1 MHDVAHHRAVGN
13 TEALDSARAGR
24 EHRRRRCAVLVA
36 LGIALW
42 PLPAFAH
49 DPSAWGGLFRTR
61 DGGATWSPANA
72 GSFVSG
78 AIALAVS
85 PVDPHH
91 LLLATDSGVS
101 RSRNGGRDW
110 EIEAPEVLVGPAFAV
125 ALDTDGRRALV
136 SMGSVIFRNDG
147 DGWRAIGA
155 PGGAEPA
162 RAFVAGLVP
171 GRVYL
176 AGWSG
181 LYRSDDWATSWTRAS
196 DGLPEAPVN
205 ALAVVPAPGEGVF
218 AIVAGRLWASF
229 DGARRWQPRDAG
241 LPQGAVEAFTRESAD
256 PRHMWAAAAGQLFRS
271 PDGGGQWRASGRPL
285 PERNAMARGL
295 AVSGPVIMV
304 ATARGVYRSHDG
316 GERWEPPDENLPGH
330 LEAGLLVPDPSSPST
345 IYAGFAVT
353 GQDELRRRAAEGRSA
368 LMRLRMSDNLARGA
382 AFFALL
388 TLSAIVVL
396 RHRVRSSYRT
406 PQSESA
412 PSEGGRA
419 PRSR

>member
-1 MHDVAHHRAVGN
+1 M
-13 TEALDSARAGR
+13 
-24 EHRRRRCAVLVA
+24 VA
-36 LGIALW
+36 LGVALW
-42 PLPAFAH
+42 PLPTFAH

-85 PVDPHH
+85 RVDPHH

-136 SMGSVIFRNDG
+136 SMGSAIFRNDG

-162 RAFVAGLVP
+162 RAFVAGLVL

-205 ALAVVPAPGEGVF
+205 VLAVVPAPAEGVF
-218 AIVAGRLWASF
+218 AICRSLVEPSMVYQLTIPEGAGTQLCAWATVAGTAS
-229 DGARRWQPRDAG
+229 A
-241 LPQGAVEAFTRESAD
+241 SATAS
-256 PRHMWAAAAGQLFRS
+256 AAAANR
-271 PDGGGQWRASGRPL
+271 RA
-285 PERNAMARGL
+285 ERIIA
-295 AVSGPVIMV
+295 
-304 ATARGVYRSHDG
+304 
-316 GERWEPPDENLPGH
+316 EPPRGILRAERRLP
-330 LEAGLLVPDPSSPST
+330 
-345 IYAGFAVT
+345 
-353 GQDELRRRAAEGRSA
+353 
-368 LMRLRMSDNLARGA
+368 LARPTSCRA
-382 AFFALL
+382 RDDTRKRCLP
-388 TLSAIVVL
+388 
-396 RHRVRSSYRT
+396 RRT
-406 PQSESA
+406 TVT
-412 PSEGGRA
+412 
-419 PRSR
+419 